1 MNSSTSNKSCAKTV
15 EIDAANT
22 GQRIDNYLMSQLK
35 GVPRSRIYKLLRSG
49 QVRVNSGRKK
59 AHYKLKSGDL
69 VRIPPVSTV
78 EHDTP
83 VIPDSVV
90 KLLNEAVLYED
101 DNILA
106 INKPS
111 GIAVHSGSGL
121 SFGVIEALKSKNPEQ
136 FLELA
141 HRLDRETSG
150 CLLLAKNRVTLTHL
164 HDLLRSETGL
174 GKYYLALVAGFWA
187 DATTIDA
194 PLKKITR
201 SGERMV
207 EVLDDGQHAISHF
220 EPLQHFPQAT
230 LVRVKID
237 TGRTHQIRVHAAHAG
252 HAVAG
257 DTKYGNKDFNRELK
271 QAGLKRL
278 FLHAARI
285 EIPALEHGSGKPII
299 IESPLNS
306 ELQSVLDRLT
316 I

>member
-1 MNSSTSNKSCAKTV
+1 MNSSPAKKTRVKTV
-15 EIDAANT
+15 EIGSDNS
-22 GQRIDNYLMSQLK
+22 GQRIDNYLLSQLK

-59 AHYKLKSGDL
+59 AHYKLKLGDR

-78 EHDTP
+78 EHEKP
-83 VIPDSVV
+83 VIPDSVLQ
-90 KLLNEAVLYED
+90 LLDEAILFED
-101 DNILA
+101 QNILA

-111 GIAVHSGSGL
+111 GIAVHSGSGF

-150 CLLLAKNRVTLTHL
+150 CLLLAKNRITLTHL

-174 GKYYLALVAGFWA
+174 GKYYLALVAGHWA
-187 DATTIDA
+187 EASTVDAA
-194 PLKKITR
+194 LKKITR
-201 SGERMV
+201 GGEHMV
-207 EVLDDGQHAISHF
+207 EVLEDGQHAISHF

-230 LVRVKID
+230 LMRVKID

-252 HAVAG
+252 HPIAG
-257 DTKYGNKDFNRELK
+257 DTKYGDKAFNRELK

-285 EIPALEHGSGKPII
+285 EIPTLDSESGEPII
-299 IESPLNS
+299 IEAALNK
-306 ELQSVLDRLT
+306 ELQSVLDMLNT
-316 I
+316 